1 MYKHKH
7 ETSFS
12 SPVLLIQSHPLWFGR
27 TNTKFRH
34 KLAATTCSMEFQ
46 RQISQWLFANRYI
59 NSLIA
64 LRRNS
69 LALCCVRDATRWRQ
83 RATHHINFSLII
95 SYFGNLIMAIG
106 SRSPETMAMWLCP
119 ILCVQWRLGA
129 VRRIRSF
136 PRRYVVVAFF
146 FCGNKKLKYSWS
158 RLKSSNQQQQ
168 RQQAWKSIGR
178 HLLNRISSNFIA
190 CIYNWQQQSNIRRDT
205 MCRRPTGRPEHGK
218 LCVNINFVAKITCN
232 YRCRHIGGDATVYG
246 GMLEVTATTA
256 CVRFNH

>member
-1 MYKHKH
+1 MTLRQSIYKFAHRIASQFIGVVLCARRDAMAATRHSSHQFFVNYILFWKFNNGDRK
-7 ETSFS
+7 SFAGNHGYVIMS
-12 SPVLLIQSHPLWFGR
+12 YIVCAVAFGR
-27 TNTKFRH
+27 
-34 KLAATTCSMEFQ
+34 CSQ
-46 RQISQWLFANRYI
+46 
-59 NSLIA
+59 NSLISTSI
-64 LRRNS
+64 RR
-69 LALCCVRDATRWRQ
+69 CR
-83 RATHHINFSLII
+83 
-95 SYFGNLIMAIG
+95 
-106 SRSPETMAMWLCP
+106 
-119 ILCVQWRLGA
+119 
-129 VRRIRSF
+129 
-136 PRRYVVVAFF
+136 FF

-158 RLKSSNQQQQ
+158 TLKSSNQQQQ

-232 YRCRHIGGDATVYG
+232 YRCRHIGGDTTVYG